1 MKTLSPAAA
10 EFVAAGRVARLGT
23 VDARGQPLV
32 VPVCY
37 AFDGRAWYS
46 AIDGKP
52 KRATERPLRRIRNIA
67 ENPRV
72 SVLIDHYEE
81 DWGRLRYVILQGA
94 ASTLSDGP
102 EYARAVDLLRAKYR
116 QYATVPVGGPGQVII
131 RVTPDSVVEWTAAA

>member
-1 MKTLSPAAA
+1 MSGLSAAA
-10 EFVAAGRVARLGT
+10 AAFVAAGRVARLGT
-23 VDARGQPLV
+23 VDAQGQPLV

-52 KRATERPLRRIRNIA
+52 KRGTGRPLRRIRNIA

-81 DWGRLRYVILQGA
+81 DWSRLRFVLLQGTA
-94 ASTLSDGP
+94 TTLSGGP
-102 EYARAVDLLRAKYR
+102 EHGRAVELLRAKYP
-116 QYATVPVGGPGQVII
+116 QYATVPIGSPEQVVI
-131 RVTPDSVVEWTAAA
+131 RVTPESVVEWTFAA